1 MNIEKEAASGSLQS
15 NDCLVRVFPDND
27 LKIEIQSSVMKEFG
41 HIIREVAEGMLK
53 ELKVQKGKVIIEDK
67 GALDFTIRAR
77 IETAVKRSNE

>member
-53 ELKVQKGKVIIEDK
+53 ELKVQKEKLLLKTRV
-67 GALDFTIRAR
+67 L
-77 IETAVKRSNE
+77 

>member
-53 ELKVQKGKVIIEDK
+53 ELKVQKGKSYYWRQGCFRFYYK
-67 GALDFTIRAR
+67 
-77 IETAVKRSNE
+77 S

>member
-1 MNIEKEAASGSLQS
+1 
-15 NDCLVRVFPDND
+15 
-27 LKIEIQSSVMKEFG
+27 MKEFG